1 VPPQRAS
8 TFQSLGWRID
18 ADLAVGDIRAVRLTP
33 SSPRHARSHPGRAL
47 LTTAEPAPLSV
58 WSWSSPTSTR
68 REDIISRC
76 VRVNE
81 VFHRKG
87 GVLFRDP
94 TAFSFMYAS
103 FSDPDGNS
111 WLLQGLQRRFR
122 AESGRT
128 DSDVAPISSG
138 REFWPM
144 TSAKSGVVCGFC
156 AFAQLT

>member
-1 VPPQRAS
+1 MPPQRAS

-81 VFHRKG
+81 VFHGKG

-94 TAFSFMYAS
+94 TALSFIYAAIRTATAGCYKGYNAAS
-103 FSDPDGNS
+103 GPRAG
-111 WLLQGLQRRFR
+111 GL
-122 AESGRT
+122 T
-128 DSDVAPISSG
+128 DSDVAPTSSG